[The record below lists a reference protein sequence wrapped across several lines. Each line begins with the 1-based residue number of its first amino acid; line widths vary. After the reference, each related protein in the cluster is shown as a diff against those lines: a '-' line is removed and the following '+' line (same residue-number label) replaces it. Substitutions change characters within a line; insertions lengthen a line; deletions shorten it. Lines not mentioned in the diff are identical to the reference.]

1 MPAIVL
7 ATLNAKYPH
16 CAFGL
21 RYLLANMGELRD
33 ETALLE
39 FTINQQSLEIL
50 DAILVQRPRVVGL
63 GVYIWNVDETTR
75 LVADLKRV
83 APDVIVV
90 LGGPEVSYETDQQEI
105 ARLADYV
112 ITGEADLAFAALCRE
127 LLAPLAPVL
136 RGEGPGVRG
145 SSLLVPSPPS
155 SGERARVRGPSDDDA
170 PSNTTDLHSSSARVI
185 EALTTDG
192 HPHPNPLP
200 PKAGGEGTKPRII
213 HAPVPTLTDLALPYD
228 LYSDED
234 IAHRVIYVEASRGCP
249 FTCEFCLS
257 ALDIPVRQFPL
268 DEFLAAMDQLL
279 QRGTKCFKFVDR
291 TFNLNLRVSRAIL
304 DFFLQ
309 RYQPEMFL
317 HFELIPDRLPDSLK
331 ELIVPF
337 PPGALQFEVGIQ
349 TFNDDVSNLIS
360 RHQDNALVE
369 QNLTWLRD
377 HTSVHVHA
385 DLIVGLPGESL
396 DSFAAG
402 FDRLVKLRPHE
413 IQVGILK
420 RLRGTPII
428 RHDAEWQM
436 VYSPHPPYEVLQT
449 KLLDFATIQE
459 LRRFAKLWD
468 TIANSG
474 NFVETIPMVWEGIGV
489 QGSGVRDQ
497 EAGGHQADLLG
508 VSPSSAFLSGGRKSP
523 GSATDD
529 QQSPFTE
536 FRHLAAWLFAQ
547 VGQAHGIALSRL
559 VELLFEYLT
568 TERGFSQAH
577 VASALWRDYQRGG
590 RSDKPHCLRP
600 FITEPPPAINTP
612 ADRSGGGPKR
622 QGRHHPQAT
631 TR

>member
-1 MPAIVL
+1 MPSIVL

-39 FTINQQSLEIL
+39 FTINQQTLEIL
-50 DAILVQRPRVVGL
+50 DAILAQRPRIVGL

-105 ARLADYV
+105 TRLADYV
-112 ITGEADLAFAALCRE
+112 ITGEGDLAFAALCRE
-127 LLAPLAPVL
+127 LL
-136 RGEGPGVRG
+136 
-145 SSLLVPSPPS
+145 VPPPPS
-155 SGERARVRGPSDDDA
+155 SGERVRVRGPSGDDA
-170 PSNTTDLHSSSARVI
+170 LNLESIVSPSSSSVAQLSTFDSQPTK
-185 EALTTDG
+185 AP
-192 HPHPNPLP
+192 PHPSPLP
-200 PKAGGEGTKPRII
+200 LKAGGEGTKPSII
-213 HAPVPTLTDLALPYD
+213 HAPVPTLTNLALPYG
-228 LYSDED
+228 LYSDD
-234 IAHRVIYVEASRGCP
+234 DLAHRVLYVEASRGCP

-268 DEFLAAMDQLL
+268 DEFLAEMGKLL
-279 QRGTKCFKFVDR
+279 ERGTKCFKFVDR

-309 RYQPEMFL
+309 RYQPGMFL

-369 QNLTWLRD
+369 QNLSWLRD

-402 FDRLVKLRPHE
+402 FDRLVRLRPHE

-420 RLRGTPII
+420 RLRGTPIV

-449 KLLDFATIQE
+449 KLIEFATIQE

-474 NFVETIPMVWEGIGV
+474 NFVETLPLVWAGGRS
-489 QGSGVRDQ
+489 QGSEISREVV
-497 EAGGHQADLLG
+497 LG
-508 VSPSSAFLSGGRKSP
+508 VSPSAALLSGGRESP
-523 GSATDD
+523 GSSMVHEP
-529 QQSPFTE
+529 SPFTR
-536 FRHLAAWLFAQ
+536 FRHLATWLFAQ
-547 VGQAHGIALSRL
+547 AGQAHGIALSRL

-568 TERGFSQAH
+568 TECGLAPEC
-577 VASALWRDYQRGG
+577 VAAALWRDYQRGG

-600 FITEPPPAINTP
+600 FITEPSSATSAPT
-612 ADRSGGGPKR
+612 DRSGSGPKR
-622 QGRHHPQAT
+622 QGRHHPQAA